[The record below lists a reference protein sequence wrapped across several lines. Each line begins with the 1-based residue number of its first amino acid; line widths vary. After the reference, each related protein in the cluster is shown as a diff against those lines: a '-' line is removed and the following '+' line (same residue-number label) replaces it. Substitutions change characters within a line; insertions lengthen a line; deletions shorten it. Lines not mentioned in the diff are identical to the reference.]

1 MTVNSIF
8 GRKIISL
15 LMIVILTITYCLA
28 SSMDSFAFETFTGQ
42 SPFGST
48 GYSKYYHNKDKFDG
62 ETISNGI
69 DVSEWQNP
77 AYCNYSKAKKAGVEF
92 AIIRVGGSKYV
103 SGGQFEDTYWK
114 DHFKKAKA
122 AGLKLGI
129 YYFSQAK
136 TTSEAKSEAN
146 YFCDLFEA
154 GVKELYGSDNAKS
167 YLKLPVYMDY
177 EFAGGSAGRL
187 YKIKSATAT
196 KCAKKFC
203 ETIKS
208 RGYKPGIYANLNFL
222 NDTIDGATLGESYD
236 IWAAQYY
243 KKCEYE
249 GNYTKWQ
256 YSSSA
261 KINGLTNSKGE
272 KVNIDASYWYIKGSE
287 SESEAQDTS
296 AESKKDTS
304 AEPEKE
310 KPVITPTTL
319 KKLTG
324 GKKQFKATWVKQAKK
339 KVDGYQIQYSR
350 YKDMSYDLKK
360 KATSYKTTSKTFKT
374 NFRKYKYYV
383 RIRTYK
389 KIDGELV
396 YSKWSGKKTV
406 YVK

>member
-1 MTVNSIF
+1 MLRILQTRNKIF
-8 GRKIISL
+8 SL
-15 LMIVILTITYCLA
+15 IMIVVMSITLCIGSIAESYA
-28 SSMDSFAFETFTGQ
+28 FATFTGK

-62 ETISNGI
+62 KNISNGI

-77 AYCNYSKAKKAGVEF
+77 NYFDYAKAKKAGVEF
-92 AIIRVGGSKYV
+92 IIIRVGGSKYV
-103 SGGQFEDTYWK
+103 SGGHFEDTYWK
-114 DHFKKAKA
+114 EHFRKAKE
-122 AGLKLGI
+122 AGLKIGI

-136 TTSEAKSEAN
+136 TTAEAKSEAN
-146 YFCDLFEA
+146 YFCDLYE
-154 GVKELYGSDNAKS
+154 KEIKKKYSNSTATKL
-167 YLKLPVYMDY
+167 LKLPVYMDY
-177 EFAGGSAGRL
+177 EFAGGNAGRL
-187 YKIKSATAT
+187 YKIKKATAT

-203 ETIKS
+203 ETVKS
-208 RGYKPGIYANLNFL
+208 RGYKPGIYANKNFL

-249 GNYTKWQ
+249 GKYTKWQ

-261 KINGLTNSKGE
+261 KIAGLVNSAGT
-272 KVNIDASYWYIKGSE
+272 KVKIDASYWYVKGTNSDTENVETSVE
-287 SESEAQDTS
+287 SEKEA
-296 AESKKDTS
+296 S

-310 KPVITPTTL
+310 KPAIKTTTL
-319 KKLTG
+319 KKLKG
-324 GKKQFKATWVKQAKK
+324 GKKQFKATWKKQAKK
-339 KVDGYQIQYSR
+339 EVDGYQIQYSR

-360 KATSYKTTSKTFKT
+360 KVTSYKTTSKTFKT

-389 KIDGELV
+389 KIDGKPV
-396 YSKWSGKKTV
+396 YSKWSSKKTV